1 MGSLFGSSKSKSGN
15 YAYDTINKSFTPL
28 LGYAG
33 EGAGGMSKLLGGD
46 TSGLDT
52 FKSAMG
58 YDWNLGQG
66 LASLVAGNSV
76 KGLRNSGATLK
87 GIADYQ
93 TNLNSKYGAN
103 YLDLLSNLSN
113 IGLGAG
119 STLSNAGQWSTSKT
133 SAGLAPLIGAAG
145 SIFAGGAKF

>member
-1 MGSLFGSSKSKSGN
+1 MGGLFGKSKSKSGN
-15 YAYDTINKSFTPL
+15 YAYDTINKSFSPL

-33 EGAGGMSKLLGGD
+33 GGAGGMSKLLGGD
-46 TSGLDT
+46 TSGLET
-52 FKSAMG
+52 FKTNMG
-58 YDWNLGQG
+58 YDWELGQG
-66 LASLVAGNSV
+66 LGGLVANNSV

-103 YLDLLSNLSN
+103 YLDLLANLSN
-113 IGLGAG
+113 LGLGAG
-119 STLSNAGQWSTSKT
+119 STLSNAGQWSKS
-133 SAGLAPLIGAAG
+133 SQSRGIAPLIGAAG